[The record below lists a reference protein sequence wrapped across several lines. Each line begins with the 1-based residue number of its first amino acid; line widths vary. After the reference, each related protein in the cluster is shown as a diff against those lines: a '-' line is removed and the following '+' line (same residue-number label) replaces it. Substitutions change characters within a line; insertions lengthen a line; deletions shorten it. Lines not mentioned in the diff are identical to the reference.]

1 MLKGLLLVNFP
12 KVQLVVSSKSQTM
25 MSTPA
30 NQDNRLETPNHH
42 PFLLGTAAAD
52 KWLSLA
58 VICLMIAVL
67 LGLFQFPVRRIF
79 ADGQVNYNEG
89 WNAYRDAL
97 VAKGIPLSR
106 TPPQGLVGATAYPPI
121 SFHLVSWLGN
131 EHTFTLVGRLISLL
145 SLLATGVFVALIVK
159 RVSGSRLTAII
170 SFLLYEI
177 GITLLRADRIGMNDP
192 QLLGEAFSAAG
203 LYFYVRDPGS
213 KRLLCIS
220 ALLFCL
226 AGFTK
231 PNLIAFP
238 AAVALDLLIRSRKS
252 FVIWA
257 GAMFL
262 SAGLLWAATVLVDGR
277 YFLSHLMG
285 GGGRAYSYHQAWSQF
300 HHYVERFQCLLVIA
314 TAWSIRAFRS
324 RPLFA
329 AAFVLSHG
337 LAFLLGGGNGVDLNI
352 FFNGLAVTIIICGLA
367 LADLR
372 PCEASQTAALHS
384 HAALAFGLLV
394 FSVMIFVPGQLRRD
408 RQQMRLLASN
418 AMEFDS
424 AIRVLKENPGPAIC
438 ESILLCYEAGKPL
451 EFEAFAVREQVRTG
465 ATREADV
472 LELLETHHFRTVQ
485 VELRPDEENLE
496 DAELRKSLG
505 SDQQAPD
512 TERRFSPA
520 FMSELLKD
528 YHLSLRTSG
537 MAVFSAN

>member
-1 MLKGLLLVNFP
+1 MNTLSDQDFLSSTPIARPLLF
-12 KVQLVVSSKSQTM
+12 
-25 MSTPA
+25 STPA
-30 NQDNRLETPNHH
+30 S
-42 PFLLGTAAAD
+42 D
-52 KWLSLA
+52 KWLSTA
-58 VICLMIAVL
+58 VVCLMTAIMLA
-67 LGLFQFPVRRIF
+67 LFQFPVRRIF
-79 ADGQVNYNEG
+79 ANVQVNYNEG
-89 WNAYRDAL
+89 WNAYRTAM
-97 VAKGIPLSR
+97 VAKGIPLYR

-131 EHTFTLVGRLISLL
+131 TNTFTVAGRLVSLFA
-145 SLLATGVFVALIVK
+145 LLATGMFVALIVK
-159 RVSGSRLTAII
+159 QAGGSGLTAVF

-177 GITLLRADRIGMNDP
+177 GIALLRADRIGMNDP

-203 LYFYVRDPGS
+203 LYCYARDPNS
-213 KRLLCIS
+213 KRLLCTS
-220 ALLFCL
+220 ALLFSL

-238 AAVALDLLIRSRKS
+238 VAVAIDLLTRSRKS
-252 FVIWA
+252 FFTWA
-257 GAMFL
+257 GAMLL
-262 SAGLLWAATVLVDGR
+262 SAGLLFGATVLVDGR

-314 TAWSIRAFRS
+314 TAWSIRSFRS
-324 RPLFA
+324 RPLLA

-352 FFNGLAVTIIICGLA
+352 FFNGFAMTVIICGLA

-372 PCEASQTAALHS
+372 PTPESSQAVALHS
-384 HAALAFGLLV
+384 RAAMVFGLLV

-408 RQQMRLLASN
+408 RQQMRLLATN
-418 AMEFDS
+418 AAEFDS
-424 AIRVLKENPGPAIC
+424 AVHVLMTNPGPALC

-472 LELLETHHFRTVQ
+472 LELLRTHHFQTVQ
-485 VELRPDEENLE
+485 VELRSDEENLD
-496 DAELRKSLG
+496 DAELRASLA

-528 YHLSLRTSG
+528 YHLSLRTSA
-537 MAVFSAN
+537 MSVFSAN